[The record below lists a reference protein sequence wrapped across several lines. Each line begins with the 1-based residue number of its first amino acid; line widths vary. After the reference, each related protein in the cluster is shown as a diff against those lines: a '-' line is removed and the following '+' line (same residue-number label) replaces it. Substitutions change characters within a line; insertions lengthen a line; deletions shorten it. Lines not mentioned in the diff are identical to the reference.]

1 MDAVSQQVVEEVQA
15 TMAGTDGIYHKIEK
29 VLTILESNGWAQK
42 MTIQPKDILCHPSN
56 RGGAMLS
63 FYDVWSKGKAM
74 LSVGLQKKLLHGS
87 IAMEVSKKSTKRSDQ
102 IAKNQQLVKD
112 SQGHLAPVSGQERF
126 LASFCFSISQKLLL
140 FLMLL
145 GKTLFGSSAG
155 FLSLSSSHT
164 VAFLRAM
171 EAGVPGPDGH
181 QAEVPKADAS
191 WQCIDQGWLWV
202 VISSVV
208 EEAIPQLATWLQLGM
223 NSSNSIGKPQTELEL
238 AATIATMF
246 TQGLDLAQAM
256 KRAKEGDIKCQ
267 ASLGDVTT
275 YVQKLAG
282 GKSFPLIFFLATF
295 AKQFGNALMI
305 GQELMATLANMDFKV
320 PGQLFPFIRLAA
332 WTTMATGNHK
342 AIDGFAKILSKSD
355 LDRLKSNQT
364 TPKTM
369 EAETILADA
378 WNTIEKLANC
388 DQANSQKIQ
397 EGHYQKCFGKLA
409 IRVILFICQKQK
421 NSRETNK
428 HWTSIQEI
436 LEQFKKDCESTECS
450 QSSAA
455 APTEPETR
463 EVKDLLTATPETMAL
478 IQNNHLKIGYLYLV
492 IVCFVVL
499 CNKLLH
505 HCHHEQAKV
514 LQPQGP

>member
-1 MDAVSQQVVEEVQA
+1 
-15 TMAGTDGIYHKIEK
+15 
-29 VLTILESNGWAQK
+29 
-42 MTIQPKDILCHPSN
+42 
-56 RGGAMLS
+56 
-63 FYDVWSKGKAM
+63 
-74 LSVGLQKKLLHGS
+74 
-87 IAMEVSKKSTKRSDQ
+87 
-102 IAKNQQLVKD
+102 
-112 SQGHLAPVSGQERF
+112 
-126 LASFCFSISQKLLL
+126 
-140 FLMLL
+140 
-145 GKTLFGSSAG
+145 
-155 FLSLSSSHT
+155 
-164 VAFLRAM
+164 
-171 EAGVPGPDGH
+171 
-181 QAEVPKADAS
+181 
-191 WQCIDQGWLWV
+191 
-202 VISSVV
+202 
-208 EEAIPQLATWLQLGM
+208 
-223 NSSNSIGKPQTELEL
+223 
-238 AATIATMF
+238 
-246 TQGLDLAQAM
+246 
-256 KRAKEGDIKCQ
+256 
-267 ASLGDVTT
+267 
-275 YVQKLAG
+275 
-282 GKSFPLIFFLATF
+282 
-295 AKQFGNALMI
+295 
-305 GQELMATLANMDFKV
+305 MDFKV

-364 TPKTM
+364 IPKTM

-478 IQNNHLKIGYLYLV
+478 IQNNHLKIGYLY
-492 IVCFVVL
+492 
-499 CNKLLH
+499 CNPKD
-505 HCHHEQAKV
+505 HEQKVFIFMKIDGSHATMLHQPILGPELEVKEEEEDANMSISHLTIDTIKIPILTNEAPIEKDQPLLYPMPDRDEGGQAEAKAKAKS
-514 LQPQGP
+514 QGKKRKATA

>member
-1 MDAVSQQVVEEVQA
+1 
-15 TMAGTDGIYHKIEK
+15 
-29 VLTILESNGWAQK
+29 
-42 MTIQPKDILCHPSN
+42 
-56 RGGAMLS
+56 MLS

-238 AATIATMF
+238 AATIATIHPRLGLSPGHEKS
-246 TQGLDLAQAM
+246 QGRRHQVPSQLGRCHHICPEVRRWQIISIDFLS
-256 KRAKEGDIKCQ
+256 GNLCQ
-267 ASLGDVTT
+267 AIWQCLNDRPG
-275 YVQKLAG
+275 AHG
-282 GKSFPLIFFLATF
+282 H
-295 AKQFGNALMI
+295 
-305 GQELMATLANMDFKV
+305 
-320 PGQLFPFIRLAA
+320 PGQHGLQGARPAVPIHS
-332 WTTMATGNHK
+332 TCSMDHH
-342 AIDGFAKILSKSD
+342 
-355 LDRLKSNQT
+355 
-364 TPKTM
+364 
-369 EAETILADA
+369 
-378 WNTIEKLANC
+378 
-388 DQANSQKIQ
+388 
-397 EGHYQKCFGKLA
+397 GHWQPQSH
-409 IRVILFICQKQK
+409 RWICQ
-421 NSRETNK
+421 
-428 HWTSIQEI
+428 
-436 LEQFKKDCESTECS
+436 
-450 QSSAA
+450 
-455 APTEPETR
+455 
-463 EVKDLLTATPETMAL
+463 DLV
-478 IQNNHLKIGYLYLV
+478 QV
-492 IVCFVVL
+492 
-499 CNKLLH
+499 
-505 HCHHEQAKV
+505 
-514 LQPQGP
+514 